1 MPMRTLRTNNL
12 YSSIVLVFLILW
24 GTASFFVFSTFLNLG
39 WVLLAVGLIAAYCAV
54 TEQAGYFVLILITFY
69 NSYFLYGLQSAT
81 ELPLWLLLLILASVL
96 GFTFF
101 LLKQQFVSDNENS
114 FLVLIFFLIS
124 MMEIYLSLSYWL
136 INPLTKSLIMGVF
149 SYLFAGYLANT
160 HSDGVVDKKFYRYIY
175 LAIIVLAA
183 LFFTVS
189 WGQ

>member
-1 MPMRTLRTNNL
+1 MRTLRTNNL